1 MISPLSNYK
10 INNKYSINLISIT
23 LAVIVAEAAKPSSV
37 IDQVFNECIEND
49 FVEFDKDEISEFL
62 QNLIEQGFVS
72 VDQKS
77 QKTKL
82 SKSLNTILQTYGSM
96 NSNYSYYLQ

>member
-1 MISPLSNYK
+1 MISPLSNFK
-10 INNKYSINLISIT
+10 LNNKYSIDLIDIT
-23 LAVIVAEAAKPSSV
+23 LAVIVAEASEPSAV
-37 IDQVFNECIEND
+37 IDQVFNECIANK
-49 FVEFDKDEISEFL
+49 FIEFDKDEITEFL

-82 SKSLNTILQTYGSM
+82 SKNLNTILQTYGLM